1 MNALRMMAWLQD
13 HPGVV
18 SLVSKLPKLD
28 KETGTLLVEFLQ
40 KVVSYDEPEEYLKD
54 VLKRALKE
62 PIPTTVEIVR
72 VLPRK

>member
-1 MNALRMMAWLQD
+1 MMAWLQD

-40 KVVSYDEPEEYLKD
+40 KVVSYDEPEEYLKA

>member
-1 MNALRMMAWLQD
+1 MMAWLQD